1 LDWCDVTPEAIGVP
15 GGMVAVLR
23 EVLDETKFGANATEV
38 ESAVE
43 LGFCGGARVN
53 SRSSNSI

>member
-1 LDWCDVTPEAIGVP
+1 VTPEAIGVP

-23 EVLDETKFGANATEV
+23 EVLDETLFGADATEV

-43 LGFCGGARVN
+43 LGFCGEARVN
-53 SRSSNSI
+53 SRASDSI